1 MFDLKNKKILI
12 YGYGLSGKS
21 CFNYLNK
28 KNILSVFDDNLFKIP
43 NKIKTK
49 TINIKKIN
57 QRKFDFIVM
66 SPGIDI
72 NQCKLKNFL
81 KKNYNKIITD
91 FDIFYFLNPRNK
103 LITITG
109 TNGKSTTAKLIY
121 NILKQNK
128 IDVRL
133 VGNIGK
139 PILDEKKIRGKTV
152 FIVEAS
158 SYQIQYSKYFKT
170 DIAVF
175 LNISPDHLERHKT
188 FSNYFNT
195 KFKII
200 QNQKRNGI
208 SFIPKN
214 CKIIDQAIKKNN
226 VNTKICRV
234 QINSYEK
241 ILKNIKNKY
250 FSNVNN
256 LENLIFAIEIA
267 IKLKC
272 SKKNILKA
280 INFFKPLPFRNQII
294 YNSSKITIIND
305 SKSTSFSS
313 SINLLKSYKNI
324 YWLIGGIAKKNDRF
338 NLQSKFYKNIRAYI
352 FGKDRIFF
360 SKQLNNK
367 IKFKRSKK
375 LFNIIKKIII
385 DVKKDN
391 SKPNIIFSPAA
402 ASFDQF
408 KNFEER
414 GRYFNKIIKRT
425 NYLKYAK

>member
-121 NILKQNK
+121 DILKQNK